1 MRKIL
6 VALSGGVDSA
16 VTAALLAERGYD
28 VGGASMLLHPGGGE
42 ETGAAE
48 AAAERLGLPFRLFRW
63 EDHFRREVIGP
74 FAGVYRAGGTPNPC
88 VFCNQALKFGRFLD
102 AALHLGYDGIATG
115 HYARIETSGR
125 RVLLKTAADAAKDQT
140 YVLAGL
146 TQRQLAHTILPLGG
160 YTKDEVR
167 DLAARFGLSEQ
178 QGKKDSQDICF
189 IPDGDY
195 LGYLTAHGLV
205 PQAGQFLGPGGEPLG
220 PHRGYEGYT
229 IGQRR
234 GLGIAA
240 GRRVYVTAK
249 PRPNVV
255 LGEEAAL
262 YTTAARLSGMNWIP
276 WDVPPGPLRAEVKL
290 RYTAKPAPC
299 TVTLRDDGA
308 ELAFD
313 LPQRAVTPGQAAVL
327 YDGETVLGAGT
338 IV

>member
-16 VTAALLAERGYD
+16 VAAALLAERGYG
-28 VGGASMLLHPGGGE
+28 VGAASMLLHPGGGAE
-42 ETGAAE
+42 AEAAE
-48 AAAERLGLPFRLFRW
+48 AAARRLGLSFRLFRW
-63 EDHFRREVIGP
+63 EDHFRREVIEL

-102 AALHLGYDGIATG
+102 AALELGYDGIATG
-115 HYARIETSGR
+115 HYARIERDGQ
-125 RVLLKTAADAAKDQT
+125 RVLLKRAADAAKDQT

-146 TQRQLAHTILPLGG
+146 SQRQLAHTVLPLGG
-160 YTKDEVR
+160 YTKEEVR
-167 DLAARFGLSEQ
+167 ALAARFGLSELE
-178 QGKKDSQDICF
+178 GKKDSQDICF
-189 IPDGDY
+189 IPGGDY
-195 LGYLTAHGLV
+195 LAYLTDHGLV
-205 PQAGQFLGPGGEPLG
+205 PQAGRFLGPDGEDLG

-234 GLGIAA
+234 GLGVAA
-240 GRRVYVTAK
+240 GRRVYVVAK
-249 PRPNVV
+249 PRPNVA
-255 LGEEAAL
+255 LGEESAL
-262 YTTAARLSGMNWIP
+262 YTASARLDGMNWIP
-276 WDVPPGPLRAEVKL
+276 WDAPPGPLRAAVKL

-299 TVTLRDDGA
+299 TVAPRDGGA
-308 ELAFD
+308 ALAFD